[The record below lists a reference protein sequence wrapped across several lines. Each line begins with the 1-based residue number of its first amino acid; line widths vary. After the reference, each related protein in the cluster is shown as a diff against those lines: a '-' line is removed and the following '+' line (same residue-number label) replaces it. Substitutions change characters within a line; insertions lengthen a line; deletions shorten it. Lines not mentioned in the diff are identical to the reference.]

1 MSELENLTLL
11 MLQRID
17 AKIDRLQSTL
27 DDHTKRLLR
36 LERRHIE
43 RDGDAL
49 RQDQAMALFDQRLA
63 RIERRLELADEWA
76 IDIKGQVDQ
85 RTPPN
90 GASQ

>member
-1 MSELENLTLL
+1 MTVGDPESLTLM

-17 AKIDRLQSTL
+17 GKIDRMQATL

-49 RQDQAMALFDQRLA
+49 RQDEAMALFDQRLA
-63 RIERRLELADEWA
+63 RIERRLELAD
-76 IDIKGQVDQ
+76 K
-85 RTPPN
+85 
-90 GASQ
+90 